1 MGVVCVWLCVVA
13 SRKSENATEKVFR
26 AKKIFASWQL
36 WQRKT
41 SPQLLAP
48 AARPPP
54 VGADASPA
62 TAPSRVAAV
71 SAPRGSRW
79 RTKRTTRRASTFQAR
94 SDGGSENV
102 PKPKLIP
109 SRRDTLLATALL
121 ACAPV
126 FPALAADTFITE
138 IAPGFASSAPKI
150 TEQVF
155 FDLAV
160 DGEFVGKVIVGVYG
174 EVRIW
179 AFPKSWHTACPYS
192 YQKGALPLPIVSRV
206 ITHEA
211 TSRKTDTFLSRKGQQ
226 NRERAVSGARER
238 HPGFGVQAQ

>member
-1 MGVVCVWLCVVA
+1 MSCACGCASWLPGKA
-13 SRKSENATEKVFR
+13 KTRPKKFFGRRKSLPAGNSGNER
-26 AKKIFASWQL
+26 LRHSSS
-36 WQRKT
+36 R
-41 SPQLLAP
+41 PQ
-48 AARPPP
+48 P
-54 VGADASPA
+54 VPLPSVPMASPA

-102 PKPKLIP
+102 PKPKSIP